1 MNVGIVFRHS
11 MWAQWLFHEHLKR
24 VCTVFCPWLEALQ
37 TLGLSVGFSVVQ
49 SSSRG
54 KNAD

>member
-11 MWAQWLFHEHLKR
+11 VWAQWLFHEHLKR

-37 TLGLSVGFSVVQ
+37 TLGLSAGFSVVQ